1 MEPKD
6 NFEMRPDKIFAL
18 LCFLELTFALVVPSG
33 AEDPKR
39 YWILEAATPL
49 RSQPKAQSE
58 VKTQLRTGTGFY
70 SSKQSADWVNMGVD
84 HEKSALSGWVP
95 SSMVSE
101 SEVDRSSLLK
111 GLRQAKSTAESIPW
125 LERILSMQPEST
137 AYLEALQKAYATTG
151 DTAKAAH
158 CGRELRGTNP
168 IYLARHDGGDVLVF
182 GVIDSAGGFR
192 NLLWSEV
199 QGGEDDTKFTV
210 ADSSSRAIKK
220 RALAL
225 RDKFASM
232 AWYGCGGTAAPGS
245 RVWARIPKVAPDVK
259 KRGSFPKDVEGR
271 ATFGISLGSSTDFH
285 SNSWPEEVIFA
296 TRPAFR
302 VPVSGI
308 KGSME
313 WDSLAW
319 YRKDLVGSLFDSTG
333 IAELQY
339 TALPEYGYVDI
350 RIRGPAKTSYSVIEQ
365 RGIFDGRKRRVWPP
379 EGQTTYDAALDDT
392 GRIRSP
398 TEWFRFGPNASY
410 PAFIILPFSN
420 HYQAPDF
427 EEGEYGN
434 SGYQLL
440 RLDNKG
446 LKAFTLRSISGGC

>member
-1 MEPKD
+1 
-6 NFEMRPDKIFAL
+6 
-18 LCFLELTFALVVPSG
+18 
-33 AEDPKR
+33 
-39 YWILEAATPL
+39 
-49 RSQPKAQSE
+49 
-58 VKTQLRTGTGFY
+58 
-70 SSKQSADWVNMGVD
+70 MGVD
-84 HEKSALSGWVP
+84 QENGALRGWLP
-95 SSMVSE
+95 ATMISE
-101 SEVDRSSLLK
+101 SRVDRVFLLK
-111 GLRQAKSTAESIPW
+111 QIRQAKSTADSIPW
-125 LERILSMQPEST
+125 LARIVSLQPEST
-137 AYLEALQKAYATTG
+137 AYLVALQKAYATTG
-151 DTAKAAH
+151 DSAKAAH
-158 CGRELRGTNP
+158 YGRELRGTNP

-192 NLLWSEV
+192 DLLWTEV
-199 QGGEDDTKFTV
+199 QGGEDDTKFAV
-210 ADSSSRAIKK
+210 SDSSSRAIKK

-225 RDKFASM
+225 RDTFTSM

-245 RVWARIPKVAPDVK
+245 RISAQIPKVRPDTK
-259 KRGSFPKDVEGR
+259 KRGSFPKDVEGQ
-271 ATFGISLGSSTDFH
+271 ATFGISLGASIDFH

-313 WDSLAW
+313 WDSLAR
-319 YRKDLVGSLFDSTG
+319 YRKDLVGSHFDSSG

-350 RIRGPAKTSYSVIEQ
+350 RMRGPAKTSYSVIEQ

-398 TEWFRFGPNASY
+398 MEWFRFGPDASY

-420 HYQAPDF
+420 HYQSPDF

-440 RLDNKG
+440 RLDKRG
-446 LKAFTLRSISGGC
+446 LKAFTFRSISGGC